1 MHIIALRRLPF
12 LLLALGLSALAAE
25 EQPLLSLQP
34 GVARPGDPVL
44 VTVRGLTKA
53 PTGTLGE
60 RPLRFYPVREGFQ
73 ALTGI
78 PVELTPG
85 PVPVKVAVPSPGSA
99 TSRELTGTLDVV
111 AAGWPS
117 RTLKVARKFVV
128 KKPAPEVRARMEAD
142 RAAFATA
149 FAQSFAAPLFAENF
163 AWPRQDSITAP
174 YGDLRTYNG
183 KKQSQHYGT
192 DIRGATGTPV
202 YAANAG
208 TVVMSRDAYASGN
221 TVLVHHGAS
230 LYTAYFH
237 LSAMDVKDGERVE
250 RGQLLGK
257 VGATGRVTGPHLHWG
272 VKVDDL
278 WVDGETLLK
287 LDFTGEPAPAV
298 TRRDKE

>member
-1 MHIIALRRLPF
+1 MHISPLRRLPF

-25 EQPLLSLQP
+25 ERPLLSFQP
-34 GVARPGDPVL
+34 AVARPGDPVL
-44 VTVRGLTKA
+44 VTVRGLTQA

-60 RPLRFYPVREGFQ
+60 RPLRFYPTREGFQ
-73 ALTGI
+73 ALTGL

-85 PVPVKVAVPSPGSA
+85 QVPVKVSVPVLGSA
-99 TSRELTGTLDVV
+99 TPTQLAGTLDVV

-117 RTLKVARKFVV
+117 RTLKVANKFTV
-128 KKPAPEVRARMEAD
+128 KKPEPAVQARMEAD
-142 RAAFATA
+142 KAAFAAA
-149 FAQSFAAPLFAENF
+149 FAQSFVAPFFKENF

-221 TVLVHHGAS
+221 TVLVHHGAG

-237 LSAMDVKDGERVE
+237 LSAMDVKDGDRVE

-272 VKVDDL
+272 VKVDDM

-298 TRRDKE
+298 TQRDKE

>member
-1 MHIIALRRLPF
+1 MHAGSNTAQETEILRLKE
-12 LLLALGLSALAAE
+12 LARAE
-25 EQPLLSLQP
+25 E
-34 GVARPGDPVL
+34 
-44 VTVRGLTKA
+44 
-53 PTGTLGE
+53 E
-60 RPLRFYPVREGFQ
+60 R
-73 ALTGI
+73 
-78 PVELTPG
+78 
-85 PVPVKVAVPSPGSA
+85 
-99 TSRELTGTLDVV
+99 TSE
-111 AAGWPS
+111 W
-117 RTLKVARKFVV
+117 KQKY
-128 KKPAPEVRARMEAD
+128 KM
-142 RAAFATA
+142 
-149 FAQSFAAPLFAENF
+149 QSESFKENF

-221 TVLVHHGAS
+221 TVLVHHGAG

-272 VKVDDL
+272 VKVDDM

-298 TRRDKE
+298 SQRYKE

>member
-1 MHIIALRRLPF
+1 MHIAPLRRLPF

-25 EQPLLSLQP
+25 ERPLLTLQP
-34 GVARPGDPVL
+34 ALARPGDPVL
-44 VTVRGLTKA
+44 ITVRGLTQV

-60 RPLRFYPVREGFQ
+60 RPLRFYPTREGFQ
-73 ALTGI
+73 ALTGL

-85 PVPVKVAVPSPGSA
+85 PVPVKVSVPAQGLIKPK
-99 TSRELTGTLDVV
+99 ELAGTLDVV

-117 RTLKVARKFVV
+117 RTLKVANKFTV
-128 KKPAPEVRARMEAD
+128 KKPEPEVQARMEAD
-142 RAAFATA
+142 KAAFAAA
-149 FAQSFAAPLFAENF
+149 FAQAFVAPTFKDNF
-163 AWPRQDSITAP
+163 AWPRQDTITAP

-221 TVLVHHGAS
+221 TVLVHHGAG

-237 LSAMDVKDGERVE
+237 LSATGVKDGERVE

-272 VKVDDL
+272 VKVDDM

-298 TRRDKE
+298 TQRDKE